1 MGRRPSLGLALL
13 VLPVIA
19 AACGGSGQ
27 GSTTGASATDAAAA
41 VQAAVAKTAKASGE
55 HAVMAATVT
64 TGGQSVKLS
73 GSGDFDSV
81 NHLGKLH
88 ASVALGG
95 VQTAIDEVLSGSTI
109 YVSSPLFSA
118 VLPVGK
124 TWLKVD
130 LEAPPASLGAYG
142 SALSSQDPATALAQ
156 LKALTGLKQTGTQ
169 TVGGVQATRYRGTIA
184 VSELPAATAA
194 AVKGAG
200 AKFGP
205 VDVWV
210 GSDGYVRRVRVPTSG
225 SAAGQTAKTTLTMT
239 LSGFG
244 GTVSVSVPP
253 ASQTVD
259 ASKVSIPGL
268 GG

>member
-1 MGRRPSLGLALL
+1 MGRRLSVGLALL
-13 VLPVIA
+13 VLPVGA
-19 AACGGSGQ
+19 AACGGSGK
-27 GSTTGASATDAAAA
+27 GSTTGGGGTDAASA
-41 VQAAVAKTAKASGE
+41 VLGAVAKTAKASGE
-55 HAVMAATVT
+55 HAVMTATVT
-64 TGGQSVKLS
+64 AGAQSVKLS
-73 GSGDFDSV
+73 GSGDFDSAK
-81 NHLGKLH
+81 HRGKLH
-88 ASVALGG
+88 ASLALGG
-95 VQTAIDEVLSGSTI
+95 VETGIDEVLSGSTI

-118 VLPVGK
+118 VLPAGK

-130 LEAPPASLGAYG
+130 LAAPPTSLGAYG
-142 SALSSQDPATALAQ
+142 SALGSQDPAAALDQ
-156 LKALTGLKQTGTQ
+156 LRALTGLKETGTQ
-169 TVGGVQATRYRGTIA
+169 TIGGVQATRYRGTID
-184 VSELPAATAA
+184 VSKLPASTAA
-194 AVKGAG
+194 ALKSTG

-225 SAAGQTAKTTLTMT
+225 SAAGQTARTTLTMT

-244 GTVSVSVPP
+244 GQVSVSVPP